1 MGRIRVLSDQVANQI
16 AAGEVVERPAS
27 VVKELL
33 ENAVDA
39 GATRIR
45 IEVEGGGRKLIRMVD
60 NGCGMGRDDAMLAFE
75 RHATSKLRSADD
87 LLHISTLGFRGE
99 ALPSIASVARVELD
113 TRAVE
118 DEVGTRIEIVGGKMT
133 RVEDAGVPV
142 GTTLAIRDLF
152 FNVPARKKFLKS
164 EPTELSHVAALVTHY
179 ALAHP
184 EKHFELHSSTQ
195 ALLVAPAVR
204 DASERLFQ
212 ILGHDVSRD
221 MLPCAAEMDFAKV
234 GIPEP
239 PPWRREA
246 DYEAPEPGFLR
257 VRGFVSKPELQK
269 LNRGSIYVFVNG
281 RQVRDR
287 LVLHALTEAYRNILP
302 STSFPVVLLFL
313 EMPPAEVD
321 VNVHPA
327 KTEVRFRQ
335 SSFVHDFVRDAVRNT
350 VMKARP
356 AASFTAAIGFSG
368 SARPGDPQMTDS
380 LLDGRQDGIE
390 MDPVLRG
397 PGPGS
402 DAPWSEHQ
410 ITEAMATEERAAA
423 EREMRRV
430 SEPVDTAD
438 TDGFSLSPMRL
449 PAIPGRLAFSDAA
462 RQVGSEF
469 DPLLG
474 VSGFEGSS
482 DDRAAGEEQRVS
494 ALRTS
499 DEARSVPVET
509 TGLGVVRRQEFA
521 TLPDAH
527 AATHLPVGAPQHV
540 PAADRIE
547 DTAKLDG
554 LGGLRPLGQV
564 QNSFILAVN
573 EEGLWIID
581 QHVAHE
587 RILFEKVLRE
597 RQVERVQR
605 QRLLMPLL
613 IDLMPAQM
621 ANFAAMAEELA
632 RNGFEAEPFG
642 PRTLA
647 VKSAPVGLEGKELEL
662 ALAELLQVEDDAAQ
676 ADNFEQRRQRIA
688 ASIACHAA
696 VKINMPLDGPKMH
709 WLLEELGKTENP
721 MACPHGRPIALRY
734 SYKEIQRAFQ
744 RI

>member
-45 IEVEGGGRKLIRMVD
+45 IEIEGGGRKLIRIVD
-60 NGCGMGRDDAMLAFE
+60 NGSGMSRDDAMLAFE

-113 TRAVE
+113 TRSEE
-118 DEVGTRIEIVGGKMT
+118 DPVGTRIEIHGGKMT
-133 RVEDAGVPV
+133 KVEDVGAAV
-142 GTTLAIRDLF
+142 GTTIAIRDLF

-184 EKHFELHSSTQ
+184 AKHFELHTATQ

-204 DASERLFQ
+204 DAAERVFQ
-212 ILGHDVSRD
+212 ILGGDVARD
-221 MLPCAAEMDFAKV
+221 MLPCAAELDFTRA
-234 GIPEP
+234 GLPEP

-246 DYEAPEPGFLR
+246 DYEPPEPGFLR

-287 LVLHALTEAYRNILP
+287 LILHALTEAYRNILP
-302 STSFPVVLLFL
+302 PTSFPVVLLFL

-335 SSFVHDFVRDAVRNT
+335 SSFVHDFVRDTVRNT

-356 AASFTAAIGFSG
+356 AASFLSAISAPVSPRAGDNLLNGGEGFE
-368 SARPGDPQMTDS
+368 
-380 LLDGRQDGIE
+380 L
-390 MDPVLRG
+390 DPVLRG

-410 ITEAMATEERAAA
+410 IREALTAEER
-423 EREMRRV
+423 EKYRI
-430 SEPVDTAD
+430 SDPVDGEDVAS
-438 TDGFSLSPMRL
+438 FSLTERPL
-449 PAIPGRLAFSDAA
+449 PPVPGRLAFSEGIPLTHDSEAIPLMRDDAA
-462 RQVGSEF
+462 HAWGTQA
-469 DPLLG
+469 LG
-474 VSGFEGSS
+474 DVT
-482 DDRAAGEEQRVS
+482 AVM
-494 ALRTS
+494 
-499 DEARSVPVET
+499 
-509 TGLGVVRRQEFA
+509 
-521 TLPDAH
+521 PDAH
-527 AATHLPVGAPQHV
+527 AATHLPVGTAQRA
-540 PAADRIE
+540 PAAERIE
-547 DTAKLDG
+547 DTANLAG
-554 LGGLRPLGQV
+554 LGGLRPLGQL

-587 RILFEKVLRE
+587 RVLFEKVLRE
-597 RQVERVQR
+597 RQTERVQR

-621 ANFAAMAEELA
+621 ANFAHMAEELD

-647 VKSAPVGLEGKELEL
+647 VKAAPAGLEGRELEL

-676 ADNFEQRRQRIA
+676 ADNMDVRRRRIA

-696 VKINMPLDGPKMH
+696 VKINMPLETSKMQ
-709 WLLEELGKTENP
+709 WLLDELGKTENP

-734 SYKEIQRAFQ
+734 AHKEIQRAFQ

>member
-1 MGRIRVLSDQVANQI
+1 MGRIHVLSDQVANQI

-45 IEVEGGGRKLIRMVD
+45 IEVEGGGRKLIRIVD
-60 NGCGMGRDDAMLAFE
+60 NGQGMVRDDAMLAFE

-87 LLHISTLGFRGE
+87 LLHIATLGFRGE

-113 TRAVE
+113 TRSEE
-118 DEVGTRIEIVGGKMT
+118 DAVGTRIEIHGGKMT
-133 RVEDAGVPV
+133 KVEDVGAPV
-142 GTTLAIRDLF
+142 GTTIAIRDLF

-184 EKHFELHSSTQ
+184 EKHFELHSATH

-204 DASERLFQ
+204 DASERLYQ
-212 ILGHDVSRD
+212 ILGSDISRD
-221 MLPCAAEMDFAKV
+221 MLPCAAEVDFTRA
-234 GIPEP
+234 GLPEP
-239 PPWRREA
+239 PPWRREE
-246 DYEAPEPGFLR
+246 DYVAPEPGYLR

-287 LVLHALTEAYRNILP
+287 LILHALTEAYKNILP
-302 STSFPVVLLFL
+302 PTSFPVVLLFL
-313 EMPPAEVD
+313 EMPAAEVD

-335 SSFVHDFVRDAVRNT
+335 SSFVHDFVRDTVRNT
-350 VMKARP
+350 VLKARP
-356 AASFTAAIGFSG
+356 AASFLSALAPSPRIG
-368 SARPGDPQMTDS
+368 
-380 LLDGRQDGIE
+380 LLDGQESIE
-390 MDPVLRG
+390 LDPVVRG

-410 ITEAMATEERAAA
+410 IREASDDEDRQRVERSIGPIDAND
-423 EREMRRV
+423 V
-430 SEPVDTAD
+430 TGFTLTAK
-438 TDGFSLSPMRL
+438 P
-449 PAIPGRLAFSDAA
+449 PAPLPGRLTFGEIPPTRDVAA
-462 RQVGSEF
+462 RAWGTQ
-469 DPLLG
+469 
-474 VSGFEGSS
+474 
-482 DDRAAGEEQRVS
+482 AAGEAV
-494 ALRTS
+494 
-499 DEARSVPVET
+499 ARP
-509 TGLGVVRRQEFA
+509 GD
-521 TLPDAH
+521 LPDNH
-527 AATHLPVGAPQHV
+527 ASTHLPIGTATRA
-540 PAADRIE
+540 PAAERIE
-547 DTAKLDG
+547 DTANLAG
-554 LGGLRPLGQV
+554 LSGLRPLGQV

-613 IDLMPAQM
+613 IDLVPAQM
-621 ANFAAMAEELA
+621 ANFAAMAEELN

-662 ALAELLQVEDDAAQ
+662 ALAELLQTDDDAAQ
-676 ADNFEQRRQRIA
+676 ADNMETRARRIA

-696 VKINMPLDGPKMH
+696 VKINMPLEASKMQ
-709 WLLEELGKTENP
+709 WLLDELGKTENP

-734 SYKEIQRAFQ
+734 SHKEIQRAFQ